1 MKVPVLYYSQVADE
15 CVNLYDSSAVAR
27 AALKNRQFE
36 WTDCGGYYDAVET
49 GLVEWEL
56 NDEYLPVAVGGELTT
71 NRGVAG
77 ENFRRWFKNVEG
89 VSAAQSGEIT
99 LSEAGD
105 GLVFEA
111 TDFQP
116 VEGLFTM
123 SFGLPF
129 MVLANG
135 KEKFE
140 ITADD
145 DTFVF
150 AGNKLVID
158 MGGIHGA
165 TTGRFVINE
174 KGEVYA
180 GVEKESLAYTGV
192 NLKEAQEGVVRV
204 FHANRDSKSSV
215 FSVRIANMVL
225 NTVEGTETVAYDPT
239 NPGYMAPLG
248 ESLVVGLNQSKIMAT
263 ANAVKGL
270 SFGMIAIA
278 AGVIICAAVRYWRRG
293 HNRER

>member
-15 CVNLYDSSAVAR
+15 CVNLYDNSTVAR

-89 VSAAQSGEIT
+89 VSAAQSGEIA

-150 AGNKLVID
+150 VGNKLVID

-263 ANAVKGL
+263 ANVVKGL

-278 AGVIICAAVRYWRRG
+278 AAVIICAAVRYWRRG

>member
-99 LSEAGD
+99 LSEVGD
-105 GLVFEA
+105 GLVFEV

-150 AGNKLVID
+150 VGNKLVID

-192 NLKEAQEGVVRV
+192 NLKEAQAGVVRV

-225 NTVEGTETVAYDPT
+225 NTVEGTEMVAYDPT

-263 ANAVKGL
+263 ANAVKVL